1 VTDSPERLRAEQEAR
16 EEEERARARRA
27 AEPEDEHA
35 ADRRAEKA
43 AYLKEKL
50 DEQLESE
57 EP

>member
-1 VTDSPERLRAEQEAR
+1 MPESPEDLRAEQEAR
-16 EEEERARARRA
+16 EREERGRAQRA

-50 DEQLESE
+50 EERLDSE
-57 EP
+57 DD